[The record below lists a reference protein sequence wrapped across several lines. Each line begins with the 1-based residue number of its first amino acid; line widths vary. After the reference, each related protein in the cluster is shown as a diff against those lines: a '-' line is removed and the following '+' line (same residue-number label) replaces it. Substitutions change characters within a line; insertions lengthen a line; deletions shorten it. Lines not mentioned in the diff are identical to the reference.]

1 MQLDVRTP
9 IGLMFTIVGVILTV
23 YGAATHGS
31 PMYARSMGTNVNL
44 WWGGILLVFGL
55 LMLVLARRK
64 RAAKASK

>member
-9 IGLMFTIVGVILTV
+9 IGLMFTLVGIILTV

-31 PMYARSMGTNVNL
+31 PMYARSMGSNVNL
-44 WWGGILLVFGL
+44 WWGGLLLVFGL

-64 RAAKASK
+64 RGGSAGK